1 MPSLLIIDDE
11 ADVLQFLRT
20 ALAQPPLALLTADSA
35 ALGLELYAR
44 HRPAAVLLDVEM
56 PGLGGLETF
65 RRLREIDPKTP
76 VIFVTGSGTTATA
89 IQAMALGAYEY
100 VLKPVEIGPL
110 RELVGRALEVSRL
123 MRVPALVAEGG
134 PDDPAADPLI
144 GRCPAMHAVYKSI
157 GRVAPQDVT
166 VLVRGESGT
175 GKELVARAIYHYSR
189 RADRPFLA
197 LNCAAI
203 PESLLESELFGHEKG
218 AFTGA
223 DRQRVGKFEQCSG
236 GTLFLDEVGD
246 MAPLTQTKLLR
257 VLQEQRFERLGGT
270 ATIATDVRIIAA
282 TNRDLETVVAAGK
295 FRRDLYYRLNVYMI
309 ELPPLRER
317 GGDVALLAGA
327 FLRRSAREMGKDMTG
342 LSPEALECLQRY
354 PWPGNVRE
362 LQSVVKHALLEATGP
377 MIVPEFLPEAVR
389 AAGTRPAPPA
399 DAGTVEL
406 DRFVE
411 ERLGAG
417 SENLYAEWQAVAE
430 RRLLERV
437 LRHTGGK
444 ISPAARRLGI
454 HRATLRARLAALG
467 IDPAEL
473 TPEDGD
479 DR

>member
-1 MPSLLIIDDE
+1 
-11 ADVLQFLRT
+11 
-20 ALAQPPLALLTADSA
+20 
-35 ALGLELYAR
+35 
-44 HRPAAVLLDVEM
+44 
-56 PGLGGLETF
+56 
-65 RRLREIDPKTP
+65 
-76 VIFVTGSGTTATA
+76 
-89 IQAMALGAYEY
+89 MALGAYEY